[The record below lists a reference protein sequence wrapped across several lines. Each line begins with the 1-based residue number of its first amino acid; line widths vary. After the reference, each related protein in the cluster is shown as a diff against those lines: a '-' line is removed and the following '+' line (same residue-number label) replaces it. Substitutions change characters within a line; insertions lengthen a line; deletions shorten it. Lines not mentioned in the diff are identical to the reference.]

1 MIWIAVDAMGGD
13 FAPRHVV
20 DGALAAARH
29 FDLGIA
35 LVGGRSAIEA
45 ELGRHG
51 DTDPSRVRIIESTD
65 VITMDE
71 SPLAALRRK
80 PGASIRVAADAVKRG
95 DASGLFSAGHTDRKS
110 TRLNSSQ

>member
-1 MIWIAVDAMGGD
+1 MIGFAVGARGGD
-13 FAPRHVV
+13 FAPRQVV
-20 DGALAAARH
+20 AGALAAARH

-80 PGASIRVAADAVKRG
+80 PGAAIRLAGSGGKRG
-95 DASGLFSAGHTDRKS
+95 AGPGRFSG
-110 TRLNSSQ
+110 